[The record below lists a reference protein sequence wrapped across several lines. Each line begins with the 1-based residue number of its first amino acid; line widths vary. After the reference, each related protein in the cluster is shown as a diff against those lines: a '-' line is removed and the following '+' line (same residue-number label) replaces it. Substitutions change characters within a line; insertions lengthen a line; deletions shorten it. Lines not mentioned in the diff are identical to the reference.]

1 MCICLMRHSK
11 IHLSD
16 LGMFLSFMPIAFTS
30 ILHSP
35 IQRYTTTMITS
46 IQALR
51 FIFALF
57 ILCEHFPIDAEH
69 PHLISWAGAMGVSFF
84 LILSGFVM
92 SIGYEDRVKAP
103 TFSWKDF
110 MIRRLI
116 RLWPLHLL
124 CLGVWIILAYG
135 AWGSNA
141 IHPLPLLGN
150 ALLFQWLPIEHIGG
164 NGVAWCLSVLI
175 IFYAVYPLLARL
187 KSRHL
192 LLTFAVF
199 SIGLLLLEPI
209 CPTDKIYWYWYI
221 SPLSRIVD
229 FILGMLC
236 YRFYQYLTKHNIGA
250 IWSSLPSGCRWL
262 VELLPILLYTVALIA
277 LQTNY
282 TEYTSVTY
290 FYVPGSLMILAF
302 AISSGT
308 PNKVSLSSIIS
319 RPWLVYLGQISFSF
333 YMIHNLVILSVKQ
346 ILSRIAPGVGW
357 ELRLAITIAVT
368 IALSIL
374 INRYYETPIANFLSK
389 RLLTKR

>member
-1 MCICLMRHSK
+1 
-11 IHLSD
+11 
-16 LGMFLSFMPIAFTS
+16 
-30 ILHSP
+30 
-35 IQRYTTTMITS
+35 MINS

-51 FIFALF
+51 FIFAIF
-57 ILCEHFPIDAEH
+57 ILCEHFPIDADH
-69 PHLISWAGAMGVSFF
+69 PHLIPGAGPMGVSFF
-84 LILSGFVM
+84 LVLSGFVM

-103 TFSWKDF
+103 TFNWKDF

-124 CLGVWIILAYG
+124 CLGVWIILTYG

-164 NGVAWCLSVLI
+164 NGVAWCLSVLV

-192 LLTFAVF
+192 LLIAATF

-209 CPTDKIYWYWYI
+209 CPTEKIYWYWYI
-221 SPLSRIVD
+221 SPFNRIVD

-236 YRFYQYLTKHNIGA
+236 YHSYRHLIQRNIGA
-250 IWSSLPSGCRWL
+250 AWSSLPSVCCWL
-262 VELLPILLYTVALIA
+262 FELLPIILYTVALLT
-277 LQTNY
+277 LQANDTPY
-282 TEYTSVTY
+282 ASVAY
-290 FYVPGSLMILAF
+290 FYAPSFLTILVF
-302 AISSGT
+302 AISSSC
-308 PNKVSLSSIIS
+308 PNKICLSSIID

-346 ILSRIAPGVGW
+346 ILTRIAPEVGW
-357 ELRLAITIAVT
+357 ELRLIITFVMVAG
-368 IALSIL
+368 LSIV
-374 INRYYETPIANFLSK
+374 INRFYEAPIANFLSK
-389 RLLTKR
+389 KLLPKR